1 VEHPEAQMQGF
12 AELAT
17 EQGSILVR
25 PECIVAF
32 GPGRRRDPRD
42 AREMFILGADRPFF
56 VLDTLE
62 NARAFEAAFQH
73 GAPSSFGGQEAAMLR
88 VLLSRVAT
96 LSEILAEVR
105 MTVEAIQAQ
114 IAALKTSV
122 GEIAPSL
129 ENIKDSIP
137 TGEGGATA
145 AQLAA
150 ISTELE
156 TLQANVQGVVD
167 SAKAL
172 ADSNPDPT
180 PES

>member
-1 VEHPEAQMQGF
+1 MQGF

-129 ENIKDSIP
+129 ENIAADIQRIKDSIP